1 MARRR
6 RWLGTLGLVAG
17 LLLAPAATA
26 AVKTPPP
33 PPADAGGD
41 DLFLMTTS
49 VAPNVI
55 LLMDN
60 SRSML
65 HIEWHPA
72 FDPNAGAYGCADFVN
87 GQEYV
92 YTGDAT
98 ETHCGNTRKIYAP
111 NNPTL
116 WDGRYLNWYFSDEAD
131 AHEAEIQTAKANV
144 EGCTQAG
151 GAKFFAEKYRRTRL
165 EASKQVLLDLLC
177 VAEPKNVRFGLANYR
192 ESADLASEDPNGGYI
207 VEDLGRSNPNHAAEL
222 EAAMKITTVNDLDD
236 EATPLSESLFQI
248 YTYWMSRDAADMP
261 HGVDIGTKFPTY
273 QYDKFGAWQ
282 TNSSKWL
289 EDPMLY
295 ECEKAFVI
303 VVTDGVPTR
312 DDFLNPDPASTAA
325 GFDKIGVLIGDYN
338 PDGEIELPG
347 TAEEPSWLLDD
358 IAKYMSENDFRPDL
372 TGDQTIDTYTIGLA
386 TDATLDQFLQK
397 TADVG
402 NGLFFHAQD
411 GDELAF
417 ALIAA
422 LNDIIEKAQSFT
434 AASVPSARTIDGG
447 DFYQSY
453 FFPSGNSA
461 FWEGHLR
468 AWHITPL
475 GDIHDKNDVCALD
488 DADPGECNSGPF
500 LSTAQYF
507 WDASEEVPQP
517 ASRKLLTSKLVLGAP
532 TLTTFDDSLTAAEL
546 DVATFVNLPPD
557 PSPNS
562 ALYPLMG
569 STALNA
575 EGLADE
581 VVAFGRGCFFGTGV
595 NAASTDVSTPLPCAA
610 RPSRLGDIF
619 HSDPVVV
626 RQPIRFPRNASYKI
640 FKTVYQARTRMIYT
654 GTNAG
659 FLEAIHAGTWDAA
672 ATPPR
677 YTAGTGAEIFGFMPW
692 QSRMRIK
699 NLPIDAPT
707 DRHHYVD
714 GSAQTADVWLYGAAT
729 DAAIEPHE
737 WRTMLVGGLREG
749 GNQYYAL
756 DITNPDGI
764 VGPAGT
770 PGPGGVLPYPGY
782 AWEFPREDD
791 PDGDLALL
799 GETWARPVITKVK
812 VKVGA
817 DDNGG
822 AGYERWVA
830 VVTGGYSNL
839 SDPNPD
845 AVTGV
850 TSVYDATATAG
861 RAIFL
866 IDVKTGKVLAEKKFD
881 AAATD
886 GQKSMYFSIVSNPT
900 VLDLDFDG
908 FADVVYVGDMGG
920 QIFKWA
926 IHDVGEDRVNDASG
940 LRTQPNWPFKVFFR
954 TPPTVD
960 GATTYFR
967 NFFFSPAA
975 TFVGSKLWLA
985 FGTGERRSLP
995 FVGVPPAVDENNR
1008 FYVVSD
1014 PDPFER
1020 AVSPL
1025 GTATEADLLDI
1036 TGDEDGATFAG
1047 RGYLFKVQ
1055 DGEKFV
1061 TNVEIFAGQVIAAS
1075 FLPTPSADP
1084 CASRGDGTLYV
1095 FDIRDGT
1102 GYFSDASGDPA
1113 RAMAIGIGLP
1123 TDPKVSVGVGG
1134 QDNRVYVEKSG
1145 TDLWSAEQNDIP
1157 SGGQFLYW
1165 RERF

>member
-737 WRTMLVGGLREG
+737 WRRAALPGLRLGVPAGGRSGWRPGAAGRDLGAAGDHEGEGEG
-749 GNQYYAL
+749 GRRRQRRRGLRAL
-756 DITNPDGI
+756 GGRRDGWLLQPLGPQPGRRHRCDVGLRRDRHGRSGDLPDR
-764 VGPAGT
+764 
-770 PGPGGVLPYPGY
+770 
-782 AWEFPREDD
+782 RED
-791 PDGDLALL
+791 GQ
-799 GETWARPVITKVK
+799 
-812 VKVGA
+812 
-817 DDNGG
+817 G
-822 AGYERWVA
+822 AG
-830 VVTGGYSNL
+830 
-839 SDPNPD
+839 
-845 AVTGV
+845 
-850 TSVYDATATAG
+850 
-861 RAIFL
+861 
-866 IDVKTGKVLAEKKFD
+866 
-881 AAATD
+881 
-886 GQKSMYFSIVSNPT
+886 
-900 VLDLDFDG
+900 
-908 FADVVYVGDMGG
+908 
-920 QIFKWA
+920 
-926 IHDVGEDRVNDASG
+926 GEEV
-940 LRTQPNWPFKVFFR
+940 
-954 TPPTVD
+954 
-960 GATTYFR
+960 
-967 NFFFSPAA
+967 
-975 TFVGSKLWLA
+975 
-985 FGTGERRSLP
+985 RR
-995 FVGVPPAVDENNR
+995 
-1008 FYVVSD
+1008 
-1014 PDPFER
+1014 
-1020 AVSPL
+1020 
-1025 GTATEADLLDI
+1025 
-1036 TGDEDGATFAG
+1036 
-1047 RGYLFKVQ
+1047 
-1055 DGEKFV
+1055 
-1061 TNVEIFAGQVIAAS
+1061 
-1075 FLPTPSADP
+1075 
-1084 CASRGDGTLYV
+1084 RGDGRAEVHVLLH
-1095 FDIRDGT
+1095 RLEPDG
-1102 GYFSDASGDPA
+1102 A
-1113 RAMAIGIGLP
+1113 RPRLRRLRGRGLR
-1123 TDPKVSVGVGG
+1123 GRHG
-1134 QDNRVYVEKSG
+1134 R
-1145 TDLWSAEQNDIP
+1145 TDLQVGNP
-1157 SGGQFLYW
+1157 RRGRRP
-1165 RERF
+1165 RERCVGPPHAAELAVQGLLPHSADGRRGHHLLPQLLLLARGDLRGVEAVAGLRHR